1 MDRIRV
7 GGKRCAVLVLIVSVM
22 LPGLAVGQIA
32 NGQGEVQATV
42 MPDQLNVRERPGFD
56 APVLGGYARG
66 DVLRITG
73 WDGTVWV
80 FALPLAGDL
89 SGWVHWDYV
98 DFPDGFDVGTL
109 PIISATGTAGEAA
122 ASAAAPAAANASV
135 SAPSSASPFGI
146 VDASVIPV
154 VGAQTRDI
162 YLRGQELGNR
172 PDVFVKIGDS
182 MSEAPQFLTP
192 IGLGVYDLGEYAAL
206 QPTIDHFSQTPV
218 FTDNSFVSSS
228 IAARGAW
235 TSYTLIEP
243 GLHLRSDVCNDD
255 ESALICEYRLARPAI
270 ALIMIGTNDVLAGL
284 EASHFRHNIENIV
297 QLSLYFGVIP
307 VLSTIPD
314 NLSGEVD
321 NTRVYEFNN
330 VIRDVAAVYGVPLWD
345 YWRALQPLPN
355 KGMAG
360 DGIHPSYDTSDLYS
374 TANFTGDHLY
384 YGYNMRNLTALLT
397 LEAVWRDA
405 MY

>member
-1 MDRIRV
+1 
-7 GGKRCAVLVLIVSVM
+7 
-22 LPGLAVGQIA
+22 
-32 NGQGEVQATV
+32 
-42 MPDQLNVRERPGFD
+42 
-56 APVLGGYARG
+56 
-66 DVLRITG
+66 
-73 WDGTVWV
+73 VWV
-80 FALPLAGDL
+80 FAIPL
-89 SGWVHWDYV
+89 SGNLTGWVNWDYV

-109 PIISATGTAGEAA
+109 PIISATGTAGETAPNVGEA
-122 ASAAAPAAANASV
+122 EAPAAANSSV

-154 VGAQTRDI
+154 VGARAREI
-162 YLRGQELGNR
+162 YLHGQELGNR

-182 MSEAPQFLTP
+182 ISEATQFLTP
-192 IGLGVYDLGEYAAL
+192 IGLGVYDLGEYASL
-206 QPTIDHFSQTPV
+206 QATIDHFSQTPV

-235 TSYTLIEP
+235 TTYNLIEP

-255 ESALICEYRLARPAI
+255 ESALICEYRLTRPSV
-270 ALIMIGTNDVLAGL
+270 ALIMIGTNDITEGM
-284 EASHFRHNIENIV
+284 ETIHFRHSMEIIV
-297 QLSLYFGVIP
+297 QLSIYFGVIP

-314 NLSGEVD
+314 NLSGDVD
-321 NTRVYEFNN
+321 NTKVYEFNN
-330 VIRDVAAVYGVPLWD
+330 VIRDVAAAYGVPLWD
-345 YWRALQPLPN
+345 YWRALQALPN

-360 DGIHPSYDTSDLYS
+360 DGIHPNYDTSDPYS

-397 LEAVWRDA
+397 LEAVWRGA